1 MSHLSMQVLEITT
14 LRRFAGFAFALLAFS
29 LPLEICAQQAGLLV
43 AAPASHKQ
51 PMTADTARLCMSF
64 VEQEQNDAEAGAPD
78 ASSEAK
84 PAESDDLSEAS
95 DAGLADPSEARP
107 PVDLSPAVLFQLL
120 AAEVAAQ
127 RGQLG
132 TASQTLIDLARTT
145 GDSRLARRATELAL
159 RERVYARALAAAEL
173 WRDLAP
179 KSEQA
184 RLVLENLYLA
194 GSRFDEAAAL
204 IGMRLE
210 AAQSAQERAAIWI
223 NLRPV
228 LLRSARAQALLPMVQ
243 GLLTKGS
250 DSLGEAQASLVLL
263 QVQAGNPQSEAA
275 LASLLKQK
283 LTPSTQLELAQ
294 AAMFLKRYDLAQA
307 PLEMLSQPG
316 REPALQSQAL
326 LLLAQLMRESERAEE
341 GFRLLDQS
349 LEQDPQRVELLYDH
363 AMAAERLN
371 RPALAEKSLKRLIA
385 MRPGHAHA
393 YNALGYSLADRNLRL
408 EEAQAYIEK
417 ALALAPDDPHII
429 DSMGWVL
436 YRRGDL
442 KGALSYLQK
451 AYDLQADPE
460 IAIHLGEVLWKLDR
474 KEEAL
479 ALWRK
484 AQQAEPSN
492 SLLRET
498 LSRLEVRL

>member
-1 MSHLSMQVLEITT
+1 
-14 LRRFAGFAFALLAFS
+14 
-29 LPLEICAQQAGLLV
+29 
-43 AAPASHKQ
+43 
-51 PMTADTARLCMSF
+51 
-64 VEQEQNDAEAGAPD
+64 
-78 ASSEAK
+78 
-84 PAESDDLSEAS
+84 
-95 DAGLADPSEARP
+95 
-107 PVDLSPAVLFQLL
+107 
-120 AAEVAAQ
+120 
-127 RGQLG
+127 
-132 TASQTLIDLARTT
+132 
-145 GDSRLARRATELAL
+145 
-159 RERVYARALAAAEL
+159 
-173 WRDLAP
+173 
-179 KSEQA
+179 
-184 RLVLENLYLA
+184 VLENLYLA